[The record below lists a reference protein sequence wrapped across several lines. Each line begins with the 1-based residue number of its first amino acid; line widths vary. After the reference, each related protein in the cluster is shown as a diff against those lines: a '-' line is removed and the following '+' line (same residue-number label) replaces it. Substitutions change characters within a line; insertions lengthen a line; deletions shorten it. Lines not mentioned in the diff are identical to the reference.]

1 LPKYRLPLHLRDAL
15 AAKPLSMQKAIIGC
29 LAKLEAAEPGRSPK
43 GTKKVQGTRDVFES
57 RASRSDR
64 VTWRWDDGVMVI
76 LNHCNHDILQR
87 PYG

>member
-1 LPKYRLPLHLRDAL
+1 LPTIRLAPHLKQTLD
-15 AAKPLSMQKAIIGC
+15 AKPLPMRKAILGC
-29 LAKLEAAEPGRSPK
+29 LVKLQQDPRRK
-43 GTKKVQGTRDVFES
+43 GTKKMQGTRDVFES

-64 VTWRWDDGVMVI
+64 VTWKYDGEVVVI